1 MKREFPHL
9 IARYCAKMMRHTECS
24 GRIILFAT
32 HLKIL
37 LYNMEKKT
45 FVWLYVYSHVI
56 QLQNL
61 TL

>member
-37 LYNMEKKT
+37 LYNMEKKDICMALC
-45 FVWLYVYSHVI
+45 V
-56 QLQNL
+56 
-61 TL
+61 